1 MSQLGRIE
9 QWNDD
14 KGYGFVRPLES
25 QTTDGNAARAFVHI
39 KAIAR
44 AGRRPANGDL
54 VRHDVERDA
63 RGRLNAV
70 NVSFVN
76 AEVMRAQAQRRNEA
90 KTALRRHHASG
101 KLQDLVHRLIFAGAL
116 VVLAAGTWLHWW
128 PLAVTLA
135 FAGMGA
141 LSFIAYAL
149 DKSAANQNLQRTQE
163 KTLHLFD
170 LLCGWPGGLLAQ
182 QIFRHKTRK
191 ISFQIVFW
199 ITVVVNCAALFW
211 LVPQIGTAS

>member
-1 MSQLGRIE
+1 MHHL
-9 QWNDD
+9 
-14 KGYGFVRPLES
+14 
-25 QTTDGNAARAFVHI
+25 QTLALKFWQGLI
-39 KAIAR
+39 
-44 AGRRPANGDL
+44 
-54 VRHDVERDA
+54 VRHLQHKL
-63 RGRLNAV
+63 GHP
-70 NVSFVN
+70 F
-76 AEVMRAQAQRRNEA
+76 AEMFDQHPAG
-90 KTALRRHHASG
+90 H
-101 KLQDLVHRLIFAGAL
+101 VHRLIFAGAL
-116 VVLAAGTWLHWW
+116 DVLAVGTWLHWW

>member
-1 MSQLGRIE
+1 MPQLGRIE

-25 QTTDGNAARAFVHI
+25 QAADGNAARAFVHI
-39 KAIAR
+39 KAIAK

-54 VRHDVERDA
+54 IRYDSERDA
-63 RGRLNAV
+63 RGRLNAT

-76 AEVMRAQAQRRNEA
+76 AEVMRAQAQRRNET
-90 KTALRRHHASG
+90 KTAAHTRRGSG
-101 KLQDLVHRLIFAGAL
+101 KLQDRLHRLILACAL
-116 VVLAAGTWLHWW
+116 IVLAAGTWLKLW
-128 PLAVTLA
+128 PLMVPLA
-135 FAGMGA
+135 YLAMGA

-149 DKSAANQNLQRTQE
+149 DKSAANQQLQRTQE
-163 KTLHLFD
+163 NTLHLFD

-191 ISFQIVFW
+191 LSFQIVFW
-199 ITVVVNCAALFW
+199 ITVVVNCAAISW
-211 LVPQIGTAS
+211 LLLHAGSTS

>member
-1 MSQLGRIE
+1 MPQLGRIE
-9 QWNDD
+9 QWNDER
-14 KGYGFVRPLES
+14 GYGFVRPLQS
-25 QTTDGNAARAFVHI
+25 QAGDNAARAFVHI
-39 KAIAR
+39 KTIEF
-44 AGRRPANGDL
+44 AGRRPGNGDL
-54 VRHDVERDA
+54 IRYETRGDDK
-63 RGRLNAV
+63 GRLNAV

-76 AEVMRAQAQRRNEA
+76 ADVMRAQAQRRNET
-90 KTALRRHHASG
+90 KTTARQRHASG
-101 KLQDLVHRLIFAGAL
+101 KLQDLVHRLILAGAL
-116 VVLAAGTWLHWW
+116 ITLAAGTWLHWW

-182 QIFRHKTRK
+182 QVFRHKTRK
-191 ISFQIVFW
+191 SSFQIVFW
-199 ITVVVNCAALFW
+199 LTVVVNCAALFW
-211 LVPQIGTAS
+211 LVPQIGNAS